1 MGILMLYGVFV
12 IATLVVV
19 LHSIM
24 IPIVN
29 ELYTMNPRPRVTLD
43 PGNKVL
49 LYIILSLLT
58 AIAAPIMFVVWLF
71 PKLTT
76 KFKDSLAAD
85 LKKS

>member
-1 MGILMLYGVFV
+1 
-12 IATLVVV
+12 
-19 LHSIM
+19 
-24 IPIVN
+24 
-29 ELYTMNPRPRVTLD
+29 MNPRPRVTLD

-49 LYIILSLLT
+49 LYIILSLFT